1 MSKLLIY
8 DFLSGGSLDEALHE
22 RSEQLDWDAQY
33 MQSGRATEK
42 TDVYSFG
49 VLVLEVLSGKR
60 PTDASFIE
68 KGLNIVGW
76 LNFLITEN
84 RPREIIDLNCE
95 GVQLESLDAL
105 LSVAIQCV
113 SSSPEDRPTMHRV
126 VQVLE
131 SEMYHNSLIDEHT
144 VSSGSLGI
152 KLIAHRPEFSCPRLA
167 WNLTMPYGQ
176 RLHELSPSQDA
187 RWRCSSNWIRSR
199 FWLTSGELFW
209 DTDDGAFNVRWG
221 LHQRLPP
228 CFKWIALAACKR
240 SSIHSWIRGW
250 MVLWFGPDPISFLAA
265 GIA

>member
-1 MSKLLIY
+1 
-8 DFLSGGSLDEALHE
+8 
-22 RSEQLDWDAQY
+22 

-131 SEMYHNSLIDEHT
+131 SEMYHNSLIEEHT
-144 VSSGSLGI
+144 ISSGSLGI
-152 KLIAHRPEFSCPRLA
+152 ELIAHRLEFSCPRLA

-176 RLHELSPSQDA
+176 SLHELSPSQDA

-228 CFKWIALAACKR
+228 VLNGLLLQLVSGAL
-240 SSIHSWIRGW
+240 SIHGLE
-250 MVLWFGPDPISFLAA
+250 MDGPLVWPRSD
-265 GIA
+265 